1 MISYE
6 GQAEQGLFDDHV
18 VNDHHQWNY
27 LFFIVCSRLLSIPYT
42 LRFVRSPIGMCGAAL
57 AAHRLMLTGQH
68 TPALQVR
75 LSHHEPGRTPLQSAL
90 EHEIENAVQRMQIN
104 FFPVGQALSLYEMF
118 SLDELREE
126 VNALLNEDE
135 AGGDYDGG
143 GLL

>member
-1 MISYE
+1 MTTLSTTTTSGTTCSSLY
-6 GQAEQGLFDDHV
+6 AEAPSP
-18 VNDHHQWNY
+18 
-27 LFFIVCSRLLSIPYT
+27 CSQPRA
-42 LRFVRSPIGMCGAAL
+42 AAL
-57 AAHRLMLTGQH
+57 V
-68 TPALQVR
+68 ALQVR

-104 FFPVGQALSLYEMF
+104 FFPVGQALGLNEMF

-126 VNALLNEDE
+126 VNELLNEDE